1 MTDQLELNM
10 DAYLPLRDVVFNTLR
25 EAILR
30 GDLVAGERL
39 MELQL
44 AAKLGVSRTPIR
56 EAIRMLEQEGLAI
69 TIPRKG
75 AIVAG
80 MTEKDMQDVLE
91 IREAL
96 EELSV
101 QVACDKI
108 TEEEIAKLQEN
119 MKKFESS
126 LESGDLKKMAQADVE
141 FHDVIY
147 QATDN
152 PKLISMLNNLRE
164 QMYRYRV
171 EYLKNPQ
178 NHEQLLK
185 EHEAIYK
192 GIVEKDKKA
201 VTEMI
206 RRHISNQVT
215 VVKNMIREQE
225 K

>member
-1 MTDQLELNM
+1 MNDRLELNM

-75 AIVAG
+75 AIVAR

-108 TEEEIAKLQEN
+108 TDGEIVQLRKNMEN
-119 MKKFESS
+119 FEQALKSD
-126 LESGDLKKMAQADVE
+126 DLKKMAQADVE

-152 PKLISMLNNLRE
+152 PKLINMLNNLRE

-171 EYLKNPQ
+171 EYLKDPQ
-178 NHEQLLK
+178 NHEQLLN
-185 EHEAIYK
+185 EHEAIYQ
-192 GIVEKDKKA
+192 GIVKKDKDA
-201 VTEMI
+201 VTAMI
-206 RRHISNQVT
+206 RKHISNQVD
-215 VVKNMIREQE
+215 VVKNIIREQE

>member
-1 MTDQLELNM
+1 MNDQLELNM

-30 GDLVAGERL
+30 GDLVPGERL

-108 TEEEIAKLQEN
+108 TDEEIAELQKN
-119 MKKFESS
+119 MKNFEHS
-126 LESGDLKKMAQADVE
+126 LNSGDLKTMAHADVE

-147 QATDN
+147 RATDN
-152 PKLISMLNNLRE
+152 PKLINMLNNLRE

-178 NHEQLLK
+178 NHEQLLH

-192 GIVEKDKKA
+192 GIVEKDKSA

-206 RRHISNQVT
+206 RKHISNQVA
-215 VVKNMIREQE
+215 VVKHMIREQE

>member
-1 MTDQLELNM
+1 MNDQLELNM

-108 TEEEIAKLQEN
+108 TDEEIAKLQKN
-119 MKKFESS
+119 MKNFEHS
-126 LESGDLKKMAQADVE
+126 LKSGDLKKMAQADVE

-147 QATDN
+147 RATDN

-192 GIVEKDKKA
+192 GIVEKDKDA

-206 RRHISNQVT
+206 RKHISNQVA
-215 VVKNMIREQE
+215 VVKHMIREQE

>member
-1 MTDQLELNM
+1 MNDQLELNM

-30 GDLVAGERL
+30 GDLVPGERL

-44 AAKLGVSRTPIR
+44 ASKLGVSRTPIR

-108 TEEEIAKLQEN
+108 TEEEIAELQKN
-119 MKKFESS
+119 MKNFEHS
-126 LESGDLKKMAQADVE
+126 LKRGDLKKMAQADVE

-147 QATDN
+147 RATDN

-192 GIVEKDKKA
+192 GIVEKDKDA

-206 RRHISNQVT
+206 RKHISNQVA
-215 VVKNMIREQE
+215 VVKHMIREQE